1 MIVLEKA
8 NYLGQVNCL
17 QEAGGLIASITT
29 YPQITYAENLHSH
42 ETLHLSLVL
51 QGGNLEKRR
60 NGAIERLPGTV
71 TYYDA
76 GEPHQSTRILPGSRH
91 VNLEITGQFLS
102 KCELP
107 ADAASLEKCQRPGE
121 QFFMLK
127 LYKELLIGDP
137 DSWLSIESAL
147 LLAINFSGRSH
158 QREGTPAWVPKIK
171 ELLHDRWNERL
182 TLDELALT
190 ANLHPANLS
199 GYFPVYFGCTLGEYR
214 RKIKVSK
221 ALDLFRDSHLSLTAI
236 AIHCGF
242 ADQSHLT
249 RACKALTGWTPK
261 KLGSL

>member
-8 NYLGQVNCL
+8 NYLGQVHCL
-17 QEAGGLIASITT
+17 QEAGGLIASITA
-29 YPQITYAENLHSH
+29 YQRITYAENLHSH

-51 QGGNLEKRR
+51 QGGNLEKRKH
-60 NGAIERLPGTV
+60 GAIERLPGTV

-91 VNLEITGQFLS
+91 VNLEITGEFLS
-102 KCELP
+102 KYELTS
-107 ADAASLEKCQRPGE
+107 DAASLEKCHHAGG

-127 LYKELLIGDP
+127 LYKELLINDP

-147 LLAINFSGRSH
+147 LQAMRFASRSH
-158 QREGTPAWVPKIK
+158 QRAGTPAWVVKIR
-171 ELLHDRWNERL
+171 EMLHDRWNERL
-182 TLDELALT
+182 TLDELALI

-221 ALDLFRDSHLSLTAI
+221 AMDLFRHSHLSLTAI
-236 AIHCGF
+236 AIYCGF
-242 ADQSHLT
+242 ADQSHLI

-261 KLGSL
+261 KLKML